1 LFEEFFMINFLKKL
15 SYAFLGKIN
24 DFLSF
29 EAINR
34 MRARQKKFRNTG
46 IDCEFRGNSLILGE
60 QFISI
65 GNHFHSGNHLRIEA
79 IGNRGLQT
87 FHPSIEIGDD
97 VSIEDFCHIGCIEKI
112 RIGSGTM
119 IASRVYISDHS
130 HGNITH
136 EDLEFP
142 PTKRPLFGKPVNIG
156 KNVWLGEGCC
166 ILPGVSLG
174 DNVIVGANAV
184 VTHSFPDNSVIA
196 GVPAKVIKTL

>member
-1 LFEEFFMINFLKKL
+1 MMHMVNFFKKIV
-15 SYAFLGKIN
+15 YYFLGEIN

-29 EAINR
+29 ESIHRKEKNL
-34 MRARQKKFRNTG
+34 KKLKHLGLNCYFGEECN
-46 IDCEFRGNSLILGE
+46 ILGG

-65 GNHFHSGNHLRIEA
+65 GNRFYSGIHSRIEA
-79 IGNRGLQT
+79 ISERNSQSFG
-87 FHPSIEIGDD
+87 PSIEIGDD
-97 VSIEDFCHIGCIEKI
+97 VSIEDYCHIACIKTVN
-112 RIGSGTM
+112 IGSGTM